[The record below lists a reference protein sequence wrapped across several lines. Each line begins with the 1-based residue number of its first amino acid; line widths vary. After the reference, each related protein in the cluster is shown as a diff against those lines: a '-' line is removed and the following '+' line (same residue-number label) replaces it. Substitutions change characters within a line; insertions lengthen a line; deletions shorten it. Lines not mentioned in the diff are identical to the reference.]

1 MKLARLF
8 DVVGPYLEG
17 RSTTEVTQRALWNGA
32 PLKDSHRLEIYA
44 RFCAGH
50 RDTATGG
57 VHQVL
62 REVAGER
69 WASLVEA
76 YFVDHPMHAVE
87 INENGAKLAEWLSA
101 RDDVPT
107 WWAQLADF
115 EWWEWQTL
123 VAPDSE
129 SDADGGGLRIASTV
143 ELRPYAYDFV
153 GWLNADERSDTPAAR
168 DTLVIFWRNRKL
180 DARRDRVSAEELAVL
195 KAVNEGSAFERDGTF
210 EDLHRAGILL
220 GG

>member
-1 MKLARLF
+1 MKLNRVF
-8 DVVGPYLEG
+8 EVVGPYLEG
-17 RSTTEVTQRALWNGA
+17 RSTTEVVQRELWNGA

-44 RFCAGH
+44 RFCAAH

-69 WASLVEA
+69 WSSLVEA
-76 YFVDHPMHAVE
+76 YFADHPMHAVE
-87 INENGAKLAEWLSA
+87 INENGAKLGEWLA
-101 RDDVPT
+101 TRDDVPA

-123 VAPDSE
+123 VAPDAE
-129 SDADGGGLRIASTV
+129 SDAEGGPLRIASTV

-153 GWLNADERSDTPAAR
+153 RWLDAEVREQAPEAR
-168 DTLVIFWRNRKL
+168 ENLVVFWRNRKL

-195 KAVNEGSAFERDGTF
+195 KAVNEGGDPERDATF
-210 EDLHRAGILL
+210 EDLRGAGILL
-220 GG
+220 GE

>member
-1 MKLARLF
+1 MKLERVF
-8 DVVGPYLEG
+8 EVVGPYLEG
-17 RSTTEVTQRALWNGA
+17 KSTTEVTQRELWNGA

-44 RFCAGH
+44 RFCAAH

-69 WASLVEA
+69 WSALVEA

-87 INENGAKLAEWLSA
+87 INENGAKLSEWLAA
-101 RDDVPT
+101 RDDVPA

-123 VAPDSE
+123 VAPDSA
-129 SDADGGGLRIASTV
+129 SDEDGGALRIASTV

-153 GWLNADERSDTPAAR
+153 NWLDAEVRELQPDQR
-168 DTLVIFWRNRKL
+168 DNLVIFWRNRKL
-180 DARRDRVSAEELAVL
+180 DARRDRVSGEELAML
-195 KAVNEGSAFERDGTF
+195 KTVNEGAAFERDGTF

-220 GG
+220 GD